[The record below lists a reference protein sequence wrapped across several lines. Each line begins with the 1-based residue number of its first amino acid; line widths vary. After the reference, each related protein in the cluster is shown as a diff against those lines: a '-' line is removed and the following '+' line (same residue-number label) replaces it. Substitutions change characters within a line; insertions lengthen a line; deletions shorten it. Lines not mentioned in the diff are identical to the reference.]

1 MAEYFD
7 LLSPTGEPLAITK
20 ERNAVH
26 GDWHPSVHI
35 FVIQGDRVLLQRRK
49 WDKESFPGKLDLACT
64 GHVDAGEDYLT
75 AARRELQEE
84 LNLAAGADDLR
95 YLFTQKLEVDA
106 DFGHGRFV
114 SNEHCRVYLLNP
126 TVPLTTLRYQA
137 EEIDELVWVDRHTD
151 ITGADYCLLPAEW
164 NKAMGLVFG
173 A

>member
-1 MAEYFD
+1 M
-7 LLSPTGEPLAITK
+7 TGYCFNDESGTK
-20 ERNAVH
+20 
-26 GDWHPSVHI
+26 S
-35 FVIQGDRVLLQRRK
+35 L
-49 WDKESFPGKLDLACT
+49 FPASWIWLGT

-126 TVPLTTLRYQA
+126 AVPLTTLRYQA

-164 NKAMGLVFG
+164 HKAMGLIFG